1 MKKTNS
7 LFGLLMCMANI
18 SPTFAQGDSLGAD
31 AVRPE
36 SFMAMPSSPVYGG
49 GVFKPEVIRPVPSQP
64 SVPPAIIVPP
74 HRHNARVIYY
84 AEVQFLEPTRYLV
97 LSGLY
102 YLNGNNTIIRT
113 TYDCPIRNE
122 RVEVIYQ
129 PNGVQTMVS
138 TNTGA
143 YCMIANIGNN

>member
-1 MKKTNS
+1 MKKISS
-7 LFGLLMCMANI
+7 LFGLLICIAGMNFA
-18 SPTFAQGDSLGAD
+18 FAQGDS
-31 AVRPE
+31 VRPD
-36 SFMAMPSSPVYGG
+36 SFMPMPVPVGPSYGG

-64 SVPPAIIVPP
+64 SIPPTIIVPP